1 MQGAKLFSGKKGRH
15 ILYRSSGLMIAPL
28 LILLFTF
35 STCRV
40 NPPMNKPAAGPE
52 KLALIKLPPGFKIDF
67 FASGVKN
74 VRAIAWGADNVLF
87 GGSRSEGKVYAM
99 VDKNGDK
106 KADEIVTVGEDLHM
120 PTGIAYKDG
129 NLYVSEVSRVL
140 VFKNIDRNFRNKPS
154 FEVLPYTFPEEEHHG
169 WKYLKFGPDGKL
181 YVPVGAPCNICKRDD
196 DPRFASIMRMNPD
209 GSGAEIFA
217 SGIRNSVG
225 FDWHPVSKTLYF
237 TENGR
242 DWMGDDIPPCELN
255 HAPEKGMHFGFPYC
269 HGGTLPDTEYG
280 REKPCSDFTPPLQN
294 LGPHVAPLG
303 MTFYTGTAFPAEY
316 RNGIFM
322 AEHGSWNRTKPLGYR
337 VSFVA
342 LDENGKSKGYTIF
355 AEGWL
360 EDNGSRWG
368 RPADILMH
376 PDGSLLVSDDF
387 GDAVYRIYYQ
397 P

>member
-1 MQGAKLFSGKKGRH
+1 MQGTKLFSGEKGRR
-15 ILYRSSGLMIAPL
+15 ILYRTSGLMIAPL
-28 LILLFTF
+28 LVLLFTF

-52 KLALIKLPPGFKIDF
+52 KLPLIKLPPGFKIDLY
-67 FASGVKN
+67 ASDVKN
-74 VRAIAWGADNVLF
+74 VRAITWGADNVLF
-87 GGSRSEGKVYAM
+87 GGSRDEGKVYAM
-99 VDKNGDK
+99 IDSNGDK
-106 KADEIVTVGEDLHM
+106 KADEVVTVAEKLHM
-120 PTGIAYKDG
+120 PTGVAYKDG

-140 VFKNIDRNFRNKPS
+140 VFRDIDKNFRNKPA
-154 FEVLPYTFPEEEHHG
+154 FEVLPYAFPAEEHHG
-169 WKYLKFGPDGKL
+169 WKYLKFGPDGRL

-196 DPRFASIMRMNPD
+196 DPRFASIMRLNTD

-255 HAPEKGMHFGFPYC
+255 HAPEKGMDFGFPYC
-269 HGGTLPDTEYG
+269 HGGNIPDTEYG
-280 REKPCSDFTPPLQN
+280 KEKNCSEFVPPLQN

-303 MTFYTGTAFPAEY
+303 MAFYTGTVFPEEY

-322 AEHGSWNRTKPLGYR
+322 AEHGSWNRTTPLGYR
-337 VSFVA
+337 VSFVG
-342 LDENGKSKGYTIF
+342 LDANGKSKGYTIF

-360 EDNGSRWG
+360 QDNGSRWG
-368 RPADILMH
+368 RPVDILMH